1 MATQLE
7 DLNVLQRAEKVSDL
21 LWKHVIRWDPFVRDA
36 MGLQIARAADSIGAN
51 IAESFGRFHYGEKIQ
66 FLYYAR
72 GSLFETKY
80 WLNRSLSRSLLTD
93 SIARDLSAE
102 LTTVA
107 KQLNAFTK
115 DLKNQRYPKSD
126 QQGAVREPGLE
137 YQPDDLNVEPLF
149 SQEELDWYSS
159 TEPESPTINLQSPIS
174 NL

>member
-1 MATQLE
+1 VTTQLE
-7 DLNVLQRAEKVSDL
+7 DLNVLQRAEKISDL

-36 MGLQIARAADSIGAN
+36 VGLQMVRAADSIGAN
-51 IAESFGRFHYGEKIQ
+51 IAEAFGRFHYGEKIQ

-93 SIARDLSAE
+93 SLARDLSAE

-107 KQLNAFTK
+107 KQLNAFTR
-115 DLKNQRYPKSD
+115 DLKNQRYTKSD
-126 QQGAVREPGLE
+126 QPDAIRESGSE
-137 YQPDDLNVEPLF
+137 YQLDDFHIEPLF
-149 SQEELDWYSS
+149 SPKELDWFSS
-159 TEPESPTINLQSPIS
+159 NEQESLTINLQSPVS